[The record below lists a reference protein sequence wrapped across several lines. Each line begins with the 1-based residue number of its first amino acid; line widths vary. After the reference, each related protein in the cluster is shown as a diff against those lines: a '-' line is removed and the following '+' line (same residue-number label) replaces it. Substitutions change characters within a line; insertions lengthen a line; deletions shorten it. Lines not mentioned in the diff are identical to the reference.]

1 MWEEE
6 EETMRKQQR
15 VNVTHVRS
23 ASFQFVNEPDCD
35 STSAYI
41 SSSGSGELPK
51 GISPARQHF
60 VAALCKHRIQ
70 Y

>member
-23 ASFQFVNEPDCD
+23 ASFHFVNDPDCD
-35 STSAYI
+35 SAYI
-41 SSSGSGELPK
+41 SSSGSGELRK

-60 VAALCKHRIQ
+60 VPALCKHRIQ